1 MSEATASSRRLALF
15 VAAVF
20 AVESAFF
27 AVVAPL
33 VPRLVRDVHLTT
45 VEVGFLVAAY
55 PAGVL
60 LAAIPS
66 MAFVDRW
73 GVRTTTLAGI
83 GILIAATLGFAW
95 GQSPLL
101 LDASRFVQGVGGA
114 VAWAGALAWLTST
127 TSAGRRGSVIGGA
140 VGAALIGMVVGP
152 AIGALASEIGRG
164 PVFTGLAVVLA
175 LLALASPATAPA
187 STRRRGS
194 VQALLRLLRSRRAGF
209 GNGLLLVIGIVGGTV
224 SSLMPLL
231 AAQRHGG
238 AGFIA
243 GILGLSYLL
252 SAFLN
257 IFLGRIS
264 DRFGRQW
271 PTLVGF
277 AISAALFPL
286 LPLVGSLIGLAIVTV
301 LAVSA
306 LAALWTPTAA
316 MVSDGSES
324 GPTGQAVGVATMNAA
339 WAAGG
344 ASGPIL
350 AASLADATGFVW
362 PFVLAGGLCA
372 ASAVVLLLGYKRRD
386 EPKMVADKAP
396 AISRR

>member
-1 MSEATASSRRLALF
+1 MSDQPASSRRLVLF
-15 VAAVF
+15 VGAVF
-20 AVESAFF
+20 AAESAFF
-27 AVVAPL
+27 AVVPPL
-33 VPRLVRDVHLTT
+33 VPRLVRDIHLTT

-66 MAFVDRW
+66 MAFVDRR

-83 GILIAATLGFAW
+83 GILIAATVGFAW
-95 GQSPLL
+95 GQSPLM
-101 LDASRFVQGVGGA
+101 LDAARFVQGVGGA

-152 AIGALASEIGRG
+152 AIGALASAVGRG
-164 PVFTGLAVVLA
+164 SVFTALAVVLA
-175 LLALASPATAPA
+175 LLALAGPSTAPA

-194 VQALLRLLRSRRAGF
+194 VEALLRLLRSRRAGF
-209 GNGLLLVIGIVGGTV
+209 GNGLLLIIGIVGGTV

-231 AAQRHGG
+231 AAQRRGG
-238 AGFIA
+238 ADFIA
-243 GILGLSYLL
+243 GILALSYLL
-252 SAFLN
+252 AAFLN

-277 AISAALFPL
+277 AISASLFPL
-286 LPLVGSLIGLAIVTV
+286 LPLVGSLIALAIVTV
-301 LAVSA
+301 LAQSA
-306 LAALWTPTAA
+306 LSALWTPTAA
-316 MVSDGSES
+316 MVSDGAES

-350 AASLADATGFVW
+350 AAWLADATGFVW

-372 ASAVVLLLGYKRRD
+372 ASAVVLLFGYKRRD
-386 EPKMVADKAP
+386 RPESVADASP
-396 AISRR
+396 AVSRR

>member
-1 MSEATASSRRLALF
+1 MSESTRSPRQLVFF
-15 VAAVF
+15 VGAVF
-20 AVESAFF
+20 AAESAFF
-27 AVVAPL
+27 AVVPPL
-33 VPRLVRDVHLTT
+33 VPRLVRDIHLTT

-95 GQSPLL
+95 GQSPVL
-101 LDASRFVQGVGGA
+101 LDAARFVQGVGGA

-152 AIGALASEIGRG
+152 AIGALASSVGRG
-164 PVFTGLAVVLA
+164 SVFTALAVVLA
-175 LLALASPATAPA
+175 LLALAGPATAPA

-209 GNGLLLVIGIVGGTV
+209 GNGLLLIIGIVGGTV

-231 AAQRHGG
+231 AAQRRGG
-238 AGFIA
+238 ADFIA
-243 GILGLSYLL
+243 GILALSYLL
-252 SAFLN
+252 AAFLN

-277 AISAALFPL
+277 AISAVLFPL
-286 LPLVGSLIGLAIVTV
+286 LPLVGSLVALAIVTV
-301 LAVSA
+301 LAQSA
-306 LAALWTPTAA
+306 LSALWTPTAA
-316 MVSDGSES
+316 MVSDGAES

-350 AASLADATGFVW
+350 AAWLADATGFVW

-372 ASAVVLLLGYKRRD
+372 ASAVVLLFGYKRRD
-386 EPKMVADKAP
+386 RPNSVADAS
-396 AISRR
+396 AAVSRR